1 MRTFAEAILTP
12 VILFVGGMI
21 LAAVVLSGC
30 ASPFHFNDPTLQT
43 ISCAVTAAVLPELEA
58 LAVSTGIPLDIVEA
72 MYADACNV
80 AALQGMSQADA
91 EKYGLEK
98 AKVGAARLKAF
109 GAHFDDAGAP

>member
-1 MRTFAEAILTP
+1 MKRLP
-12 VILFVGGMI
+12 L
-21 LAAVVLSGC
+21 LAPLVVPLVVLGC
-30 ASPFHFNDPTLQT
+30 ASFMHFQNNTLQT

-58 LAVSTGIPLDIVEA
+58 MATAMGIPLDIVEA